1 MSNIDQKEKELL
13 REIEKK
19 LPEFVLA
26 VKNETNDVV
35 QLHQDS
41 FAAGYDDEEYPLLGK
56 AIKYA
61 GIYGKS
67 ILIHGTNRTTLNKS

>member
-1 MSNIDQKEKELL
+1 MDNIEQRKEELIKAIE
-13 REIEKK
+13 RE
-19 LPEFVLA
+19 LPDFVHA

-41 FAAGYDDEEYPLLGK
+41 FAADYDEYPLLGK
-56 AIKYA
+56 VIKYA